1 MPIMQ
6 EKPHAPPSKQ
16 SNIPEIQP
24 PRANTVVVDNKTTPL
39 TSLMTHVAGIAMV
52 NDYYRLVVNK
62 DNALFAQD
70 VGQSGVDQ
78 QYLKYRNFEI
88 RMQGSLSEDQQEDD
102 KVFNINGTG
111 YIHSGFIPNEGDM
124 FVTDVGD
131 GRRGV
136 FNITRSKRM
145 SIRVGTVYEVSYS
158 LAYFVG
164 DKPNQ
169 FDDLE
174 GKVIQTYYYI
184 KEMLGYNQN
193 PFLSDEE
200 YSFSRTM
207 ANTFRD
213 MCQSFHS
220 SFFSKEFAAYA
231 VPGQLVPTFDYFL
244 YRAQR
249 SIFRDDPFGV
259 MRKHQSINISDEDII
274 GRRMDLFSVL
284 IERNASKFKIC
295 DRRVGYARTAQF
307 FYDGVTNNIRYTGFT
322 ALVYPNSH
330 EIRTDEFNNRL
341 GVGYLEG
348 PLTPTPNTLD
358 PEILE
363 NQITDFMLGTK
374 AVPLIKPVSVDDYY
388 IFSEDF
394 YKRTENLS
402 VLEAQVLQYID
413 GKEVNPKALKV
424 LLENYIYWPRL
435 ERFYYIP
442 VLLILIMSVMKA
454 I

>member
-6 EKPHAPPSKQ
+6 EKPHAKPSKQ
-16 SNIPEIQP
+16 PDIPQIQP
-24 PRANTVVVDNKTTPL
+24 PRANTVVVDNKTTPI
-39 TSLMTHVAGIAMV
+39 TSLMTHVAGIAMI

-62 DNALFAQD
+62 DNVLYAQD

-78 QYLKYRNFEI
+78 QYIKYRNFEI

-102 KVFNINGTG
+102 KVFTMQGTG

-145 SIRVGTVYEVSYS
+145 SIRIGTVYEVSYS

-164 DKPNQ
+164 DKPSQ

-174 GKVIQTYYYI
+174 GKVIETYFYV

-193 PFLSDEE
+193 PFLSSEE
-200 YSFSRTM
+200 YNFSRTM

-213 MCQSFHS
+213 MCQMFHS
-220 SFFSKEFAAYA
+220 SFFSKEFAAY
-231 VPGQLVPTFDYFL
+231 VLPGQNVSTFDYFL

-259 MRKHQSINISDEDII
+259 MRKHQSINIADEDII
-274 GRRMDLFSVL
+274 ARKMDLFSVL
-284 IERNASKFKIC
+284 IERNATKFKIC
-295 DRRVGYARTAQF
+295 DRRVGYARTDQF
-307 FYDGVTNNIRYTGFT
+307 FYDGVTTNIRYTGIS
-322 ALVYPNSH
+322 ALVYPDSK

-341 GVGYLEG
+341 GKGFLSG
-348 PLTPTPNTLD
+348 PLTPTPNTLED
-358 PEILE
+358 DVLE
-363 NQITDFMLGTK
+363 HQITDFMFGGK
-374 AVPLIKPVSVDDYY
+374 RVPLIKLVSVDDYY
-388 IFSEDF
+388 VFSEDF

-413 GKEVNPKALKV
+413 GKEVNPQALKV